1 MFHGHLLGLYEKA
14 LPAEWSWER
23 RLSAARELGFDYMEI
38 SIDETDGRM
47 ARLWWSRAERKAL
60 RELTDRLDMPIRSM
74 CLSAH
79 RRFPFGSADASVR
92 GKARELAEK
101 AVQFADDLGIRV
113 IQLAGYDV
121 YYEPPT
127 NRSAAAFLEG
137 MEYVARLG
145 ERYQVMHAM
154 EIMDTPFMNSI
165 TKHLW
170 YEERIRSPYY
180 RVYPDLGNLTAWGN
194 DIAAELKKGDR
205 QHRRHP
211 PQGDPPGD
219 GGIVRRVP
227 RRAAGG
233 GDGGFRRGVPH
244 FAVAGVFGTFP
255 ARNVVGDR
263 TRRPCGD
270 RAFAGAAR
278 RSLRTFAA
286 ALNCLSRKNRFMNYY
301 IGLDNGG
308 TLTKAALYTSSG
320 EEVAVC
326 SAATEIAVPHPGYA
340 ERDMERMW
348 RTNCDVLRGLLVR
361 AGVDPADVRAV
372 ACCGHGKGLY
382 LWGRDG
388 KPVRAGIV
396 SMDNR
401 AAEYA
406 RRWEEDGTAAKAFVF
421 SCQRVLA
428 CQPVAL
434 LAWLRDNEPENYR
447 NIRWVFEC
455 KDYVRFRLTGEAFAE
470 VTDYSGTNLMNLH
483 TRDYDPRLLG
493 LFGLEAVAGALPPLR
508 LSTDVC
514 GRITEEAAALTGLKA
529 GTPVVGGMFDID
541 ACAVAVD
548 AADEERV
555 CMIAG
560 TWSINEYISPVPV
573 LDGTVMMNSLFCIPG
588 YYLIEECS
596 PTSAGNNEWFVNTL
610 LPELKEALAG
620 EDGSVYDRLNAM
632 AASLPAGER
641 CPLFLPFLMGSNE
654 QPGAH
659 AAFVGVEGHHGRAHL
674 VRGLYEGVA
683 FSHRRHFDRLTASR
697 RTPVRVIRLAGG
709 VANSE
714 VWTQIFADVMQCPV
728 ETVDVGETGTMGCA
742 MAAAVGAGDYPD
754 FASAAASMV
763 KVRRRV
769 EPVAEHA
776 AAYERKYALY
786 RCAVESLG
794 PVWERMAAWKDNE

>member
-1 MFHGHLLGLYEKA
+1 
-14 LPAEWSWER
+14 
-23 RLSAARELGFDYMEI
+23 
-38 SIDETDGRM
+38 
-47 ARLWWSRAERKAL
+47 
-60 RELTDRLDMPIRSM
+60 
-74 CLSAH
+74 
-79 RRFPFGSADASVR
+79 
-92 GKARELAEK
+92 
-101 AVQFADDLGIRV
+101 
-113 IQLAGYDV
+113 
-121 YYEPPT
+121 
-127 NRSAAAFLEG
+127 
-137 MEYVARLG
+137 
-145 ERYQVMHAM
+145 
-154 EIMDTPFMNSI
+154 
-165 TKHLW
+165 
-170 YEERIRSPYY
+170 
-180 RVYPDLGNLTAWGN
+180 
-194 DIAAELKKGDR
+194 
-205 QHRRHP
+205 
-211 PQGDPPGD
+211 
-219 GGIVRRVP
+219 
-227 RRAAGG
+227 
-233 GDGGFRRGVPH
+233 
-244 FAVAGVFGTFP
+244 
-255 ARNVVGDR
+255 
-263 TRRPCGD
+263 
-270 RAFAGAAR
+270 
-278 RSLRTFAA
+278 
-286 ALNCLSRKNRFMNYY
+286 MNYY

-388 KPVRAGIV
+388 NPVRAGIV

-406 RRWEEDGTAAKAFVF
+406 RRWEEDGTAAKAFAF

-434 LAWLRDNEPENYR
+434 LAWLRDNEPGNYR

-493 LFGLEAVAGALPPLR
+493 LFGLEAVAAALPPLR

-620 EDGSVYDRLNAM
+620 EGGSVYDRLNAM

-714 VWTQIFADVMQCPV
+714 VWAQIFADVMQCPV

>member
-1 MFHGHLLGLYEKA
+1 
-14 LPAEWSWER
+14 
-23 RLSAARELGFDYMEI
+23 
-38 SIDETDGRM
+38 
-47 ARLWWSRAERKAL
+47 
-60 RELTDRLDMPIRSM
+60 
-74 CLSAH
+74 
-79 RRFPFGSADASVR
+79 
-92 GKARELAEK
+92 
-101 AVQFADDLGIRV
+101 
-113 IQLAGYDV
+113 
-121 YYEPPT
+121 
-127 NRSAAAFLEG
+127 
-137 MEYVARLG
+137 
-145 ERYQVMHAM
+145 
-154 EIMDTPFMNSI
+154 
-165 TKHLW
+165 
-170 YEERIRSPYY
+170 
-180 RVYPDLGNLTAWGN
+180 
-194 DIAAELKKGDR
+194 
-205 QHRRHP
+205 
-211 PQGDPPGD
+211 
-219 GGIVRRVP
+219 
-227 RRAAGG
+227 
-233 GDGGFRRGVPH
+233 
-244 FAVAGVFGTFP
+244 
-255 ARNVVGDR
+255 
-263 TRRPCGD
+263 
-270 RAFAGAAR
+270 
-278 RSLRTFAA
+278 
-286 ALNCLSRKNRFMNYY
+286 MNYY

-406 RRWEEDGTAAKAFVF
+406 RRWEEDGTAAKAFAF

-573 LDGTVMMNSLFCIPG
+573 LDGTVMMNDLMKQWGYTSL
-588 YYLIEECS
+588 
-596 PTSAGNNEWFVNTL
+596 
-610 LPELKEALAG
+610 
-620 EDGSVYDRLNAM
+620 R
-632 AASLPAGER
+632 
-641 CPLFLPFLMGSNE
+641 
-654 QPGAH
+654 
-659 AAFVGVEGHHGRAHL
+659 
-674 VRGLYEGVA
+674 
-683 FSHRRHFDRLTASR
+683 
-697 RTPVRVIRLAGG
+697 
-709 VANSE
+709 
-714 VWTQIFADVMQCPV
+714 
-728 ETVDVGETGTMGCA
+728 
-742 MAAAVGAGDYPD
+742 
-754 FASAAASMV
+754 
-763 KVRRRV
+763 
-769 EPVAEHA
+769 
-776 AAYERKYALY
+776 
-786 RCAVESLG
+786 
-794 PVWERMAAWKDNE
+794 

>member
-1 MFHGHLLGLYEKA
+1 
-14 LPAEWSWER
+14 
-23 RLSAARELGFDYMEI
+23 
-38 SIDETDGRM
+38 
-47 ARLWWSRAERKAL
+47 
-60 RELTDRLDMPIRSM
+60 
-74 CLSAH
+74 
-79 RRFPFGSADASVR
+79 
-92 GKARELAEK
+92 
-101 AVQFADDLGIRV
+101 
-113 IQLAGYDV
+113 
-121 YYEPPT
+121 
-127 NRSAAAFLEG
+127 
-137 MEYVARLG
+137 
-145 ERYQVMHAM
+145 
-154 EIMDTPFMNSI
+154 
-165 TKHLW
+165 
-170 YEERIRSPYY
+170 
-180 RVYPDLGNLTAWGN
+180 
-194 DIAAELKKGDR
+194 
-205 QHRRHP
+205 
-211 PQGDPPGD
+211 
-219 GGIVRRVP
+219 
-227 RRAAGG
+227 
-233 GDGGFRRGVPH
+233 
-244 FAVAGVFGTFP
+244 
-255 ARNVVGDR
+255 
-263 TRRPCGD
+263 
-270 RAFAGAAR
+270 
-278 RSLRTFAA
+278 
-286 ALNCLSRKNRFMNYY
+286 MNYY

-406 RRWEEDGTAAKAFVF
+406 RRWEEDGTAAKAFAF

-428 CQPVAL
+428 CQP
-434 LAWLRDNEPENYR
+434 
-447 NIRWVFEC
+447 
-455 KDYVRFRLTGEAFAE
+455 
-470 VTDYSGTNLMNLH
+470 
-483 TRDYDPRLLG
+483 LG
-493 LFGLEAVAGALPPLR
+493 

-541 ACAVAVD
+541 ACAMAVD

-573 LDGTVMMNSLFCIPG
+573 LDGSVMMNSLFCIPG

-620 EDGSVYDRLNAM
+620 EGGSVYDRLNAM

>member
-1 MFHGHLLGLYEKA
+1 MYL
-14 LPAEWSWER
+14 
-23 RLSAARELGFDYMEI
+23 
-38 SIDETDGRM
+38 
-47 ARLWWSRAERKAL
+47 
-60 RELTDRLDMPIRSM
+60 
-74 CLSAH
+74 
-79 RRFPFGSADASVR
+79 
-92 GKARELAEK
+92 
-101 AVQFADDLGIRV
+101 
-113 IQLAGYDV
+113 
-121 YYEPPT
+121 
-127 NRSAAAFLEG
+127 
-137 MEYVARLG
+137 
-145 ERYQVMHAM
+145 
-154 EIMDTPFMNSI
+154 
-165 TKHLW
+165 
-170 YEERIRSPYY
+170 
-180 RVYPDLGNLTAWGN
+180 
-194 DIAAELKKGDR
+194 
-205 QHRRHP
+205 
-211 PQGDPPGD
+211 
-219 GGIVRRVP
+219 
-227 RRAAGG
+227 
-233 GDGGFRRGVPH
+233 
-244 FAVAGVFGTFP
+244 
-255 ARNVVGDR
+255 
-263 TRRPCGD
+263 
-270 RAFAGAAR
+270 
-278 RSLRTFAA
+278 
-286 ALNCLSRKNRFMNYY
+286 

-308 TLTKAALYTSSG
+308 TSTKAAVFDVNG
-320 EEVAVC
+320 NEVAT
-326 SAATEIAVPHPGYA
+326 AGRHTKLITPKPGYT
-340 ERDMERMW
+340 ERDMEELW
-348 RTNCDVLRGLLVR
+348 LANCACVREALEKAGIDGKDVLGI
-361 AGVDPADVRAV
+361 AV
-372 ACCGHGKGLY
+372 CGHGKGMY
-382 LWGRDG
+382 AWGKDN
-388 KPVRAGIV
+388 KPAYNGII
-396 SMDNR
+396 STDNR
-401 AAEYA
+401 AWKYTKK
-406 RRWEEDGTAAKAFVF
+406 WYEDGTYEALHPQL
-421 SCQRVLA
+421 CQEFMA
-428 CQPVAL
+428 CQQTAL
-434 LAWLRDNEPENYR
+434 LAWFKDHLPEVYH
-447 NIRWVFEC
+447 NIQYVFSV
-455 KDYVRFRLTGEAFAE
+455 KDYIRFRLTGEAFCEA
-470 VTDYSGTNLMNLH
+470 TDISGSGLMDVKNARFDRSILEKLGIGEAFDMLAPIRYS
-483 TRDYDPRLLG
+483 YDL
-493 LFGLEAVAGALPPLR
+493 
-508 LSTDVC
+508 C
-514 GRITEEAAALTGLKA
+514 GKINAEAAKLTGLPE
-529 GTPVVGGMFDID
+529 GTPVAGGMFDID